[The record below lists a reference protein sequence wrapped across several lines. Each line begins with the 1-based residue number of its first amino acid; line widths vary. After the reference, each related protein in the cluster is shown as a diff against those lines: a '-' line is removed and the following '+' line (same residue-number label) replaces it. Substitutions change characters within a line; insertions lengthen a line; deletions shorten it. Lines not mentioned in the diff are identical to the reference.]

1 MNEQSY
7 IKFGTLTTHSYEV
20 TFGPGTLG
28 INLQA
33 TRAGFGNN
41 FLTRL
46 KYDNFTQ
53 KKKNPGGYVDTFY
66 RPADGSILAA
76 EQNGVI
82 KRG

>member
-53 KKKNPGGYVDTFY
+53 KKKIQVDMLIHFIGQPMAPY
-66 RPADGSILAA
+66 
-76 EQNGVI
+76 
-82 KRG
+82 